1 MPPLYVAVVDS
12 LNQIVRSLSP
22 APIQLL
28 FEESTTGPSPPSTIA
43 HFVSRKNEAK
53 WTQGAFIIENT
64 TLVGEPGRHYSLK
77 IESLTVIDQSKP
89 EAQEAAQQFG
99 SNFPLS
105 DIHFSFCDSGEA
117 YLKTGECQLCPPKSY
132 LFHSHTTPTDCL
144 ACPLNARCF
153 GGEDIG
159 PVPGYW
165 RSDKYSLAFL
175 SCFNSAA
182 CLGSLH
188 PVADSDSSL

>member
-28 FEESTTGPSPPSTIA
+28 FEESTTGSSPPSNIA
-43 HFVSRKNEAK
+43 HFVSRKNEVK
-53 WTQGAFIIENT
+53 WTKGAFIIENT

-77 IESLTVIDQSKP
+77 IESLTAIDQSKP

-99 SNFPLS
+99 SNVPLI
-105 DIHFSFCDSGEA
+105 DIHFSYCDPGEA
-117 YLKTGECQLCPPKSY
+117 FLKTGKCELCPPNSY
-132 LFHSHTTPTDCL
+132 LFHFHTSPTNCL
-144 ACPLNARCF
+144 VCPLNARCF

-188 PVADSDSSL
+188 PAADSAL